1 MQQREFTSPIIAAFG
16 AHQLER
22 CGATSLMVSG
32 FGSGGEL
39 QPAGAL
45 PRVESLHLSTLD
57 ATRSPF
63 SSDSYQI
70 AGRLLGRLDF
80 RWSGSVN
87 DAITVLDQYMPALDR
102 HKLDRQHVDLFLP
115 LTAEQ
120 RTVLR
125 GRRSTACG
133 REVLL
138 QLPRHGPLEPGDQL
152 FNADASVRVEVK
164 AALEDLLQVQA
175 PTSLDLL
182 AAAYHL
188 GNRHVA
194 LELHDQELLL
204 LDDSV
209 LAAMLKR
216 RGLVVTPCRRA
227 FLPEGGAYAG
237 HSHRHSSP

>member
-1 MQQREFTSPIIAAFG
+1 M
-16 AHQLER
+16 
-22 CGATSLMVSG
+22 
-32 FGSGGEL
+32 
-39 QPAGAL
+39 
-45 PRVESLHLSTLD
+45 
-57 ATRSPF
+57 
-63 SSDSYQI
+63 
-70 AGRLLGRLDF
+70 
-80 RWSGSVN
+80 N
-87 DAITVLDQYMPALDR
+87 DAITVLDQRLPIV
-102 HKLDRQHVDLFLP
+102 DRQKVERKPVDWFLP
-115 LTAEQ
+115 LTAEE

-125 GRRSTACG
+125 GRRSTSCG

-152 FNADASVRVEVK
+152 CNADASVRVEVE

-209 LAAMLKR
+209 LAAMLKG

>member
-1 MQQREFTSPIIAAFG
+1 
-16 AHQLER
+16 
-22 CGATSLMVSG
+22 VS
-32 FGSGGEL
+32 
-39 QPAGAL
+39 
-45 PRVESLHLSTLD
+45 D
-57 ATRSPF
+57 A
-63 SSDSYQI
+63 
-70 AGRLLGRLDF
+70 
-80 RWSGSVN
+80 V
-87 DAITVLDQYMPALDR
+87 TVLDQRLPV
-102 HKLDRQHVDLFLP
+102 LDRQKVDLFLP

-152 FNADASVRVEVK
+152 CNADASVRVEVE

-188 GNRHVA
+188 GNRVA

-209 LAAMLKR
+209 LAAMLKG
-216 RGLVVTPCRRA
+216 RGLVVIPCRRP
-227 FLPEGGAYAG
+227 FLPEGGAYAD

>member
-1 MQQREFTSPIIAAFG
+1 MS
-16 AHQLER
+16 
-22 CGATSLMVSG
+22 
-32 FGSGGEL
+32 
-39 QPAGAL
+39 
-45 PRVESLHLSTLD
+45 D
-57 ATRSPF
+57 A
-63 SSDSYQI
+63 
-70 AGRLLGRLDF
+70 
-80 RWSGSVN
+80 V
-87 DAITVLDQYMPALDR
+87 TVLDQRLPV
-102 HKLDRQHVDLFLP
+102 LDRQKVDWFLP

-152 FNADASVRVEVK
+152 CNADASVRVEVE

-209 LAAMLKR
+209 LAEMLKG
-216 RGLVVTPCRRA
+216 RGLVVISCRRP
-227 FLPEGGAYAG
+227 FLPEGGAYAD

>member
-1 MQQREFTSPIIAAFG
+1 MTSDVGVG
-16 AHQLER
+16 A
-22 CGATSLMVSG
+22 
-32 FGSGGEL
+32 EL
-39 QPAGAL
+39 QPAGAV
-45 PRVESLHLSTLD
+45 PGVESLHLPTLD
-57 ATRSPF
+57 AACLALCSN
-63 SSDSYQI
+63 SHQI
-70 AGRLLGRLDF
+70 EWRLLGRLGH
-80 RWSGSVN
+80 RWDASVN
-87 DAITVLDQYMPALDR
+87 DALTVLDQRLPAVEQQPVDQQSVDR
-102 HKLDRQHVDLFLP
+102 KKVDWLLP
-115 LTAEQ
+115 LTAEE

-138 QLPRHGPLEPGDQL
+138 QLPRHGPLQPGDQL
-152 FNADASVRVEVK
+152 SDADVSVRVEVV

-209 LAAMLKR
+209 LASMLKG
-216 RGLVVTPCRRA
+216 RGLVVTPCRRP
-227 FLPEGGAYAG
+227 FLPEGGAYAD
-237 HSHRHSSP
+237 HSHRHSSS

>member
-1 MQQREFTSPIIAAFG
+1 
-16 AHQLER
+16 
-22 CGATSLMVSG
+22 
-32 FGSGGEL
+32 
-39 QPAGAL
+39 
-45 PRVESLHLSTLD
+45 
-57 ATRSPF
+57 
-63 SSDSYQI
+63 
-70 AGRLLGRLDF
+70 
-80 RWSGSVN
+80 
-87 DAITVLDQYMPALDR
+87 MPALDR

-204 LDDSV
+204 LDDSGFGCDV
-209 LAAMLKR
+209 EGTWVSSDSLSARFSALRVGPMPATRIAIPRHDVSIAAAI
-216 RGLVVTPCRRA
+216 G
-227 FLPEGGAYAG
+227 E
-237 HSHRHSSP
+237 SSAASGCF